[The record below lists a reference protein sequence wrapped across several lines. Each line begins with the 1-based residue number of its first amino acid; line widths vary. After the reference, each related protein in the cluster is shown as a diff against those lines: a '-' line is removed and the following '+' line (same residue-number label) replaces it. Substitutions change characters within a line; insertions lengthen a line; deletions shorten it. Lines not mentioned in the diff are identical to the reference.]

1 MPVYEKP
8 KKNKKGDQSSRV
20 GLEEENKDMSLM
32 QTMLIKDFDKL
43 IRGDITSK
51 MVIQ

>member
-8 KKNKKGDQSSRV
+8 KKNKKGNQSSRV
-20 GLEEENKDMSLM
+20 EEENKDMSLM